1 MTEIPVHPTPAD
13 DLDTPWKDAVEH
25 HFPEFLAFYFPAVHA
40 GIDWT
45 RGHCFLD
52 QELAQVVKDAALG
65 KRVLDK
71 LVAVHRLDGSEDWVF
86 IHIEIQGGHDTHFA
100 KRMFTYNYRLFDRYD
115 RPIASLAVLADDSAS
130 WRPGNF
136 GFSLFGCRHWL
147 EYPLVKLIDFA
158 DRLEAL
164 LEDANPFAI
173 VTAAHL
179 LTRQTRGDAEQ
190 RYAAKW
196 RLARLLYER
205 NWDRQRIIDL
215 FAVIDWMMTLP
226 VALEAKLWQALTTLE
241 RNKTM
246 PYVTSVERLGYTR
259 GHSEG
264 REEGRRTEAETLV
277 RKLLQRR
284 LGVLPGQ
291 IDARV
296 GALSLERMEALGE
309 ALLDFT
315 SVDDLDA
322 WLRQH

>member
-1 MTEIPVHPTPAD
+1 M
-13 DLDTPWKDAVEH
+13 
-25 HFPEFLAFYFPAVHA
+25 
-40 GIDWT
+40 
-45 RGHCFLD
+45 
-52 QELAQVVKDAALG
+52 
-65 KRVLDK
+65 
-71 LVAVHRLDGSEDWVF
+71 
-86 IHIEIQGGHDTHFA
+86 
-100 KRMFTYNYRLFDRYD
+100 
-115 RPIASLAVLADDSAS
+115 
-130 WRPGNF
+130 
-136 GFSLFGCRHWL
+136 
-147 EYPLVKLIDFA
+147 
-158 DRLEAL
+158 
-164 LEDANPFAI
+164 
-173 VTAAHL
+173 
-179 LTRQTRGDAEQ
+179 LTCQTRGDAEQ

-226 VALEAKLWQALTTLE
+226 VALEAKLWQNLTTLE

-264 REEGRRTEAETLV
+264 REEGRRAEAETLV

-284 LGVLPGQ
+284 LGALPGQ

-296 GALSLERMEALGE
+296 TALSLERLEALGE

-322 WLRQH
+322 WLGQH